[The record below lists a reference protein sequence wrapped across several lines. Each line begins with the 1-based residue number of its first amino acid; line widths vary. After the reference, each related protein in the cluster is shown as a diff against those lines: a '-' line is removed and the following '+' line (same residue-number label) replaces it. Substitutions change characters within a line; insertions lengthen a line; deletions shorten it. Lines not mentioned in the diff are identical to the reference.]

1 LVDRL
6 GELDMSLLTTFD
18 AMLVERNVSRAAERL
33 GITQPALSTR
43 IGRLRTI
50 FDDQLFVPVAGRG
63 MTPTPRAI
71 ALSDRLAELLV
82 SLRDFVGPAPS
93 FDPANS
99 DRTFVLAAYDNPAAM
114 LGPELVPALK
124 HSAPNVRLAFV
135 LPDYENMAA
144 VLERGEVDLFIG
156 VIKTKVTD
164 LISRSLFNEEWMT
177 AQRRGHPRGTG
188 PLTMDEFCAA
198 DHLLISA
205 EGAEFKGMVDDA
217 LGRLGRKRRV
227 SVSIQSYA
235 LAPLILANSDCLCT
249 LPRRFLRRFEGAL
262 DLFAPPLDLS
272 KFHLQVLWH
281 PRMQDDAPHRW
292 LREQVFAAVA
302 AQPAELLQGA
312 DVR

>member
-1 LVDRL
+1 
-6 GELDMSLLTTFD
+6 
-18 AMLVERNVSRAAERL
+18 
-33 GITQPALSTR
+33 
-43 IGRLRTI
+43 
-50 FDDQLFVPVAGRG
+50 
-63 MTPTPRAI
+63 MTPTPRAV
-71 ALSDRLAELLV
+71 ALSDRLTELLI

-93 FDPANS
+93 FDRANS

-135 LPDYENMAA
+135 LPDYENMVA

-164 LISRSLFNEEWMT
+164 LMSRSLFNEEWMT

-188 PLTMDEFCAA
+188 PLTIDEFCAA

-205 EGAEFKGMVDDA
+205 EGAEFKGMVDHA
-217 LGRLGRKRRV
+217 LAKLGRERRV

-235 LAPLILANSDCLCT
+235 LAPLILANSACLCT
-249 LPRRFLRRFEGAL
+249 LPRRFLRRFDGTL
-262 DLFAPPLDLS
+262 DLFTPPLDLGR
-272 KFHLQVLWH
+272 FHLQALWH

-292 LREQVFAAVA
+292 LREQIFAAVA
-302 AQPAELLQGA
+302 ARPEGRSQSA
-312 DVR
+312 DWD